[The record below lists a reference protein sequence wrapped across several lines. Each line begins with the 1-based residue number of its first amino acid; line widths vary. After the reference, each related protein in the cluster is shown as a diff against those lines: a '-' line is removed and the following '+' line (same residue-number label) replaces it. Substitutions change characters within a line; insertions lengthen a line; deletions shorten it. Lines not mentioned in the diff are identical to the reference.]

1 MMHGSMGDRHGSKSK
16 IRVHDSMRA
25 TGSHR
30 GRDRVGPSGSSFFLI
45 VEKEFRSGYER
56 VWGPAALELYCK

>member
-1 MMHGSMGDRHGSKSK
+1 MMHGSMGDGMVQNLRSE
-16 IRVHDSMRA
+16 SMTPCAPLARI
-25 TGSHR
+25 G

-45 VEKEFRSGYER
+45 VEKEFREGYGR